1 MQVCEFA
8 SNLWLSAVL
17 PSPVARN
24 LTKQQVGLNVDH
36 LILTWKRDLQ
46 VLVSDKEKK
55 AFILAVQKLSHVKVN
70 MLSQQKSRLEPLWVL
85 DREVGTQV
93 IDKDDAN
100 NRFWKSTESEY

>member
-1 MQVCEFA
+1 M
-8 SNLWLSAVL
+8 
-17 PSPVARN
+17 
-24 LTKQQVGLNVDH
+24 DH
-36 LILTWKRDLQ
+36 LILTRKRDLQ

-100 NRFWKSTESEY
+100 NRF